1 MGIAQSAL
9 KNASAHLTTSLA
21 DVYTC
26 PASTVAVIKH
36 AQVANVDGAAAADV
50 SVALYDSSATATYY
64 YAKTISVAADA
75 GLKPL
80 GDLVGAV
87 LEAGDK
93 IQGQASA
100 DGDLDIIL
108 SVVEYAV
115 S

>member
-1 MGIAQSAL
+1 MTIAQSAL

-80 GDLVGAV
+80 GDLAGAV

-100 DGDLDIIL
+100 ADDLDIIL